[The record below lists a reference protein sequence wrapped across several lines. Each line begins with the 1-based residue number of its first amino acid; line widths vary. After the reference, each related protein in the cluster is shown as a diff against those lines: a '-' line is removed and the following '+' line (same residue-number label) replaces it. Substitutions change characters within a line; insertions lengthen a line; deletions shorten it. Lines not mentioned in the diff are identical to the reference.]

1 MISASRDY
9 RSRVLHLRLGQS
21 YCVKFLGQT
30 PYFRRGSL
38 HPGVRGG
45 AGIVVQSPIRLTQD

>member
-9 RSRVLHLRLGQS
+9 RSKVLRLRLGQS

-38 HPGVRGG
+38 HQGGG